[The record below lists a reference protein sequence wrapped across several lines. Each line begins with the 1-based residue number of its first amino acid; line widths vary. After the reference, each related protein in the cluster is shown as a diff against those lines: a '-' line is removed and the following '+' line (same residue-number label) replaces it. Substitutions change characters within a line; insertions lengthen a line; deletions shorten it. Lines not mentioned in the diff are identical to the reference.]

1 VIEIMDRLTRRAM
14 GTSMILLFESSV
26 AITSGARHSLE
37 PKGAEAVHLGAIS
50 APGALSNIPSRGIRG
65 RGGAGIRLGYA
76 A

>member
-1 VIEIMDRLTRRAM
+1 MIEIIDRLTLRH
-14 GTSMILLFESSV
+14 GDFNDHLFASSV